1 MGSQTSAGTDFTRFW
16 STRERSP
23 RNHARATGL
32 ILIFLMMMTVVR
44 PAGAGANIGS
54 SAQRVDISA
63 AQINESL
70 VLKMLIQSMMDLID
84 TGQSRAF
91 ELSQTLDGDAT
102 VLKTSFAINGLRTT
116 LSSQE
121 VLDGLEA
128 TEDALNLLND
138 PGIELDITPSMIPE
152 LIQTISAIHQELSNV
167 I

>member
-1 MGSQTSAGTDFTRFW
+1 MGSQTTSGTDFTRFW
-16 STRERSP
+16 STREWSP

-32 ILIFLMMMTVVR
+32 ILIFLMIMTVVR
-44 PAGAGANIGS
+44 PAGAGVTIGS

-70 VLKMLIQSMMDLID
+70 VLKMLIQSMMDLIN
-84 TGQSRAF
+84 TGQTRAL

-102 VLKTSFAINGLRTT
+102 VLKTSFAINGLSTT
-116 LSSQE
+116 LSTQE

-152 LIQTISAIHQELSNV
+152 LIQTVSAIHQELSNV